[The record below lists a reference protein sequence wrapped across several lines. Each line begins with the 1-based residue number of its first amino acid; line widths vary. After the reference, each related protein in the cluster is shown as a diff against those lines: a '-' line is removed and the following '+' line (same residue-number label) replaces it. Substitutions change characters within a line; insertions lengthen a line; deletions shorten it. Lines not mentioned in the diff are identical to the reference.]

1 MEIYNVLKKVE
12 QKLANS
18 NEYDLAKQKLDS
30 EMGDL
35 ALTCIKNKRAMSIS
49 NNSEHNKN
57 ANIDLTSIKDKI
69 VNSAS
74 SLKNTLENTPGA
86 KTLGHGLGGMGIGSL
101 LGSYLT
107 SDKSEDET
115 DEQYKNRKMESA
127 VTGGIAG
134 TALGAS
140 APSVLNTIKSFIN
153 SGNQPESG
161 ISKITD
167 SVKGSIIN
175 PTTATVAAGAAG
187 GGALNK
193 FLNFLD
199 KDEIAALTGKMTS
212 HTDFFK
218 ATGRAPTEAELQKIN
233 ASIVD
238 EINKLKGKTPLI
250 QKIFNAPNIS
260 FKPFNV
266 PPVNIP
272 FKPTITQKLLP
283 TLNKILGN
291 STAKLN
297 NTLGY
302 SAAKLTQALAHS
314 NRGKMLLAGGGL
326 AALLGKKMLDT
337 SAFNESAFE

>member
-86 KTLGHGLGGMGIGSL
+86 KTLGYGLGGMGIGSL

-187 GGALNK
+187 GGVLNK
-193 FLNFLD
+193 FLSFLD
-199 KDEIAALTGKMTS
+199 KDQIAVLTGKLQG
-212 HTDFFK
+212 DVVK
-218 ATGRAPTEAELQKIN
+218 DAPFIEAIN
-233 ASIVD
+233 
-238 EINKLKGKTPLI
+238 EFKGKMPLI
-250 QKIFNAPNIS
+250 GQVQ
-260 FKPFNV
+260 V
-266 PPVNIP
+266 PPINIP
-272 FKPTITQKLLP
+272 FKPTIAQKLLP
-283 TLNKILGN
+283 KLNKIL
-291 STAKLN
+291 
-297 NTLGY
+297 
-302 SAAKLTQALAHS
+302 AHS
-314 NRGKMLLAGGGL
+314 SRGKMLIAGGGL
-326 AALLGKKMLDT
+326 TALLGKKYLDT